1 MPEARWTN
9 NSQPQTLQIAVFL
22 LYADAFF
29 LALQVLTDYGGPIDL
44 VRQVP
49 WGTALVLAIPAGVLA
64 GRAIASEQKWG
75 YYLGIAMAFFPFV
88 FWTLYVKDRVPFA
101 TWRDALDYGVTG
113 RGVISMMF
121 EIALVVLLL
130 HTHSR
135 EYQRVWFK

>member
-44 VRQVP
+44 LRQVP

-75 YYLGIAMAFFPFV
+75 YYLGIAMAFFPIV
-88 FWTLYVKDRVPFA
+88 FWTLLARSLGA
-101 TWRDALDYGVTG
+101 TFREAIDVGVTG
-113 RGVISMMF
+113 RGVISTMF
-121 EIALVVLLL
+121 EIALIVLLL